1 MGAISFDQF
10 IGKGN
15 CSGFCA
21 LENLCVCVLIDL
33 DEFTLKYN
41 LISSQGFSK
50 CVAMVRAFLCV
61 GRLTHFIYHL
71 LYLHFKTTA
80 VRYYK
85 GKAVQETKEVFHTY
99 AAELS
104 W

>member
-1 MGAISFDQF
+1 M
-10 IGKGN
+10 
-15 CSGFCA
+15 
-21 LENLCVCVLIDL
+21 LIDL

-41 LISSQGFSK
+41 LISSQVFFK
-50 CVAMVRAFLCV
+50 CIAMVRAFLSV
-61 GRLTHFIYHL
+61 GRLTHSIYHL

-85 GKAVQETKEVFHTY
+85 GNAVQETKEVFHTY